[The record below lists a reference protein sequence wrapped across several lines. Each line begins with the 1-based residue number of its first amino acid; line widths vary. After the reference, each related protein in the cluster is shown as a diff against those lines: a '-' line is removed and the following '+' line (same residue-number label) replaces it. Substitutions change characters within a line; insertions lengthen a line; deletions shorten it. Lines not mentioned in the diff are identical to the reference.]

1 MQSALYTGWLR
12 HRRHGPRPHAFRY
25 RLDLLYLDLAEVDR
39 VFGRGR
45 ARWLS
50 RWLSPFRFR
59 RADYLGDPNVP
70 LDAAVRARVAEVT
83 GRRPCGAI
91 RLLTQPRCFGFVF
104 NPVSFYY
111 CFEDDA
117 GTRLAAIV
125 ADVTNTPWGERHSY
139 VLPVSQEAADRGKQR
154 FHCAKEFHVSPFLP
168 MALEYDWRF
177 QVPDERAL
185 VHIVD
190 RDHGTAVF
198 DATLTL
204 ERKSL
209 TVINLAG
216 VLLRAPIP
224 AFKVM
229 AGIYWQAARLV
240 WKGIRFHQHPRQA
253 TNGNVETGRTSA

>member
-1 MQSALYTGWLR
+1 MHSALYTGWLR
-12 HRRHGPRPHAFRY
+12 HRRHGARPHAFRY
-25 RLDLLYLDLAEVDR
+25 RLDLLYLDLAEIDL
-39 VFGRGR
+39 VFGDGR
-45 ARWLS
+45 S
-50 RWLSPFRFR
+50 RWLLPFRFR
-59 RADYLGDPNVP
+59 RADYLGDPTVP
-70 LDAAVRARVAEVT
+70 LDEAVRARVAEVT
-83 GRRPCGAI
+83 GQRPRGPI

-111 CFEDDA
+111 CFDDEA

-139 VLPVSQEAADRGKQR
+139 VLPVGPDVAHRRQQR
-154 FHCAKEFHVSPFLP
+154 FRCAKEFHVSPFLP

-204 ERKSL
+204 EHRSL
-209 TVINLAG
+209 TAANMLGA
-216 VLLRAPIP
+216 LLRAPIP

-240 WKGIRFHQHPRQA
+240 LKGVRFFPHPRQA
-253 TNGNVETGRTSA
+253 EAGNAVARGRCSA